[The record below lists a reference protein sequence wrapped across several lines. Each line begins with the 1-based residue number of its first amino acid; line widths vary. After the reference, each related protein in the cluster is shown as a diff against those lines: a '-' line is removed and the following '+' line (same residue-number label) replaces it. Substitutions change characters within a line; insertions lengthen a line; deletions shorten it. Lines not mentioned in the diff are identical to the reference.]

1 MWQIPCFVNH
11 CNCISFHLLSLKF
24 IFLEQGWP
32 VCTDSFLT
40 ISLFLLEIVH
50 VIFTFT
56 LKKQTN
62 KEKKTTQK
70 PNQTRTTTKPQKTY
84 HTVREEL
91 NYQRSLDQLP
101 FTTEKYSDILMK
113 KCYLI
118 NLLLMGSEFSIRC
131 TLYNQCYSRHQLISV
146 FWIY

>member
-1 MWQIPCFVNH
+1 MHFFPSALIKIHFSWTRLTSLYWLIPHHFP
-11 CNCISFHLLSLKF
+11 ISFGNSSCDLYIH
-24 IFLEQGWP
+24 
-32 VCTDSFLT
+32 
-40 ISLFLLEIVH
+40 
-50 VIFTFT
+50 
-56 LKKQTN
+56 LKKTN
-62 KEKKTTQK
+62 KQRKKNNTKTK

-131 TLYNQCYSRHQLISV
+131 TLYSQCYSRHQLISG